1 MAPTELLSQPRRS
14 FLRHALHTVGALG
27 TGVCMPA
34 WSAQPPSGGRI
45 RVTVAVA
52 HPHSMA
58 HLPLLLA
65 QSLGYFEVE
74 GLQVELAIE
83 LGDDLQP
90 VRGAVSLDL
99 TARDV
104 QAGAGGGR
112 MHAICDA
119 RL

>member
-1 MAPTELLSQPRRS
+1 MVHML
-14 FLRHALHTVGALG
+14 
-27 TGVCMPA
+27 
-34 WSAQPPSGGRI
+34 
-45 RVTVAVA
+45 
-52 HPHSMA
+52 
-58 HLPLLLA
+58 
-65 QSLGYFEVE
+65 

-112 MHAICDA
+112 MHATCDA
-119 RL
+119 RLWCMPGPEEEESLLHSAHGT